1 MKARISLFVHLVVLL
16 VAAAATYFVFSSPE
30 KETAKGKII
39 LDVKP
44 DELTHL
50 EFLTSRK
57 QVEVSKRA
65 KGGFTLKIT
74 EQLRKPAPK
83 KAPDAARVDGGV
95 PDSASLDGGVPDGA
109 NPAADEKTK
118 EPKKKAELP
127 PMITETTVRTYRA
140 SSEFEKHLERLLPLY
155 VERDLGK
162 LEADQLEKFGL
173 TKSERSLNISIGK
186 QKVSFSIG
194 NQSYGGAT
202 TYIRQQ
208 PSGPA
213 YLLSSSLQRALD
225 IRWPRYLERRLV
237 ELAKKETDFIEVTA
251 LESRQS
257 RKLKRIKLDKRDRWV
272 PADAP
277 ETANPLFGN
286 WISKVFR
293 MSTAE
298 YLDQDPMPPP
308 KLVAKLGFIK
318 GSKLN
323 DELILATTAD
333 PQGKL
338 EYYARSNFTGSWV
351 KLKAAEVADVVADV
365 AAVIEKD

>member
-1 MKARISLFVHLVVLL
+1 MKARISLIVHLLVLL

-30 KETAKGKII
+30 KESAKGKIV
-39 LDVKP
+39 LDVEP
-44 DELTHL
+44 DDLTGL
-50 EFLTSRK
+50 EFLTTRK

-83 KAPDAARVDGGV
+83 KATDSASVDGGV
-95 PDSASLDGGVPDGA
+95 PDSADGGVTDGA
-109 NPAADEKTK
+109 KPAADQKVK
-118 EPKKKAELP
+118 KPKKIDPP

-155 VERDLGK
+155 VERDLGN
-162 LEADQLEKFGL
+162 LDDGQLEKFGL
-173 TKSERSLNISIGK
+173 KNSERSLNISVGR

-202 TYIRQQ
+202 TYILQQ
-208 PSGPA
+208 PSGPV
-213 YLLSSSLQRALD
+213 YLLSSSLQRSLD

-237 ELAKKETDFIEVTA
+237 ELAKKETDFIEVMA
-251 LESRQS
+251 LDTRQS
-257 RKLKRIKLDKRDRWV
+257 RKLKRIRLDKRDRWV

-298 YLDQDPMPPP
+298 YLDQDPVPPP

-318 GSKLN
+318 GSKLS
-323 DELILATTAD
+323 DELVLATTAG
-333 PQGKL
+333 PKGGLQ
-338 EYYARSNFTGSWV
+338 YYARSNFTGSWV
-351 KLKAAEVADVVADV
+351 KLKAAEAADVVADV

>member
-16 VAAAATYFVFSSPE
+16 VVAAATYFVFSSPE

-39 LDVKP
+39 LDVEP
-44 DELTHL
+44 DGLTRL

-83 KAPDAARVDGGV
+83 KTVSPVV
-95 PDSASLDGGVPDGA
+95 DGGVPDGA
-109 NPAADEKTK
+109 SPAADEKAK
-118 EPKKKAELP
+118 EPKKKIEPP

-140 SSEFEKHLERLLPLY
+140 STEFEKHLARLLPLY

-173 TKSERSLNISIGK
+173 TKSERSLNISVGK

-202 TYIRQQ
+202 TYILQQ
-208 PSGPA
+208 PSGPV

-237 ELAKKETDFIEVTA
+237 ESAKKETDFVEVTA
-251 LESRQS
+251 LDTRQS

-298 YLDQDPMPPP
+298 YLDQDPVPPP

-318 GSKLN
+318 GSKLS
-323 DELILATTAD
+323 DELVLATTAG
-333 PQGKL
+333 PKGGL